1 MVCCIKQARHKA
13 KPNSPI
19 QIYGQFSNYSETFFM
34 LWLILAVNIT
44 AFDKRPDCDVWC
56 GERLGTVL
64 CSAIYIYFI

>member
-1 MVCCIKQARHKA
+1 
-13 KPNSPI
+13 
-19 QIYGQFSNYSETFFM
+19 M